1 MFNGVVY
8 EENFMEAVQIPFHR
22 WKLNEHVLD
31 VLELQILRMKLLL
44 LGIYLVRVLD
54 PLCAAALI
62 KRVHKFEDVRV
73 LHGASLPSRPVGVK
87 HLQQLLVVVLILLD
101 LCPVLVYALQIANHI
116 VDILIAAF
124 DSELPIDDSVHL
136 SDGQLALDE

>member
-1 MFNGVVY
+1 MHLIGVTLRFERSLTWGLEGEPWRPVFNGVVY

-54 PLCAAALI
+54 PL
-62 KRVHKFEDVRV
+62 
-73 LHGASLPSRPVGVK
+73 
-87 HLQQLLVVVLILLD
+87 
-101 LCPVLVYALQIANHI
+101 
-116 VDILIAAF
+116 
-124 DSELPIDDSVHL
+124 
-136 SDGQLALDE
+136 